1 MTALK
6 NMTIAQLKEFL
17 ADDYEVDDLK
27 GLRKQELYD
36 LAVELETERAGEAQ
50 DEEEDDEVDDMTLDE
65 VADAIE
71 RAQDDEVDDEVDDD
85 EEEDSEPVDTL
96 TAKQVATR
104 LGTDAKNLRKFF
116 RSKAST
122 VEPVGQGGRYEF
134 NASDFGKIKAE
145 FDAWNST
152 KRTRTPG
159 TGRTKTKDAARERQA
174 QVEEV
179 EVEELELD
187 DEEPDE
193 DELDDIEDIELDDDD
208 LELDS

>member
-50 DEEEDDEVDDMTLDE
+50 DEEDDEVDDMTLDE
-65 VADAIE
+65 VADVIE
-71 RAQDDEVDDEVDDD
+71 QVQSEDDEEVDDEED
-85 EEEDSEPVDTL
+85 DSEPVDTL

-134 NASDFGKIKAE
+134 NASDFEKIKAE

-187 DEEPDE
+187 NEEPDE
-193 DELDDIEDIELDDDD
+193 DELDDIEDI
-208 LELDS
+208 